1 VTSTAEPAGPP
12 ARRPGWRDDLGGRA
26 AARTPNLLGL
36 AFWVVL
42 PIASVLLLA
51 LGIDSILRHV
61 NNIPA
66 GVRGTYVVTSH
77 DCQGQVCLTAG
88 TFTSTDGRLVETD
101 LLGDYRWQLG
111 EKHRAVYNGNAVDVI
126 PLPAR
131 WNPTAAIVG
140 IAGVLAFLTIWTWC
154 LLRGRGR
161 RAAGAGGVPN

>member
-1 VTSTAEPAGPP
+1 
-12 ARRPGWRDDLGGRA
+12 
-26 AARTPNLLGL
+26 L

-161 RAAGAGGVPN
+161 RAAGADGVPG